1 MSFSKSLETQRSA
14 ALALYNL
21 SGAPVNHVPMIR
33 ADIITSLANLSGAN
47 DLECKRYS
55 IMTLANLAAN
65 VETRAA
71 ATRSGGLQTA
81 VALGKDEDLDCRR
94 YACIAMTNMANSP
107 VTQEQLVVHGA
118 LPMILQMAEDLN
130 DLESQR
136 QALLALNNLSA
147 CEVNHSTMVHKGT
160 IKVLM
165 KAFASKD
172 SATVVSM
179 RPQLANM
186 CSNPDYLEL
195 LGEEG
200 AVPCLIMLSRSEN
213 LNTVL
218 LGTTA
223 FAVLPT
229 WKPTGRA

>member
-1 MSFSKSLETQRSA
+1 MTNSRNKGAAFEREIANSLNEE
-14 ALALYNL
+14 LNL
-21 SGAPVNHVPMIR
+21 TVPLKRILEQTR
-33 ADIITSLANLSGAN
+33 EKFLPGLILGNWY
-47 DLECKRYS
+47 LECKRYA

-136 QALLALNNLSA
+136 QALLALNNLL
-147 CEVNHSTMVHKGT
+147 H
-160 IKVLM
+160 
-165 KAFASKD
+165 
-172 SATVVSM
+172 
-179 RPQLANM
+179 LA
-186 CSNPDYLEL
+186 L
-195 LGEEG
+195 
-200 AVPCLIMLSRSEN
+200 
-213 LNTVL
+213 
-218 LGTTA
+218 
-223 FAVLPT
+223 
-229 WKPTGRA
+229 